1 MYASAHEIR
10 NGTAEML
17 RPPRRVD
24 ISMGAQALQIANPA
38 GSHGPWSPDVAP
50 YMVQPLNE
58 TGSRL
63 FESVAFVGPARS
75 GKTVA
80 LVDGRLAY
88 TITCN
93 PADTL
98 IIQTNQAQAEDF
110 SKTRIQRAI
119 KASPELASRMSP
131 RAHDDNVLLKFFRSG
146 MSLRFGWPSLSVL
159 SGKDIHDVLMTD
171 VDNFT
176 GDMSIDEAFG
186 LAVKRTQTYMSA
198 GICVA
203 ESSPARD
210 YLDPKWKP
218 KTPHEAPPAAGIMS
232 LYNRGDRH
240 RWYWP
245 CPECKEYFQA
255 EPGIGLFRLPPE
267 EELCERVLVDDTL
280 AMAKKYSILFCS
292 RCNVGIDHRHKKSMN
307 AAGRWVGDG
316 QTINADGSLNG
327 ERFRSRTASYWLG
340 GNSAAYQSW
349 ESMMERYLQ
358 ALKSFVT
365 NGDEKALKT
374 TTNVDQAM
382 PYIPMAARSMTN
394 SDDLQSRIEDWP
406 AERVP
411 AGVRFLTAQV
421 DVQANRFV
429 VLVTGWGPAAGNSMQ
444 YWIVDSY
451 SLRTSERLDPVTN
464 TPLPL
469 DPPKYL
475 EDWNRLIGKVIGR
488 HYELDGIAGRQM
500 PVRYVGIDWGGKAG
514 TSMNALKFWRSLVPM
529 GLSDRVR
536 LVKGGTKLDAELCKE
551 TFPDARGKRDRHSG
565 AVGDVPQLLLN
576 VNRLKDTVAA
586 NVARATVGPGYYHFP
601 KWLPGSFY
609 DELTA
614 ETRTPKGW
622 ENLSNRRNE
631 AFDLCVYAEGL
642 ALWRKLSTINWQAP
656 PPWAEAW
663 NANTDIIDTHGARI
677 EAPKPQPAA
686 RRSPGWMSQNR
697 SGWFSRGGRR

>member
-1 MYASAHEIR
+1 MFASAHDIR
-10 NGTAEML
+10 RGTAEML
-17 RPPRRVD
+17 RPPRRVE
-24 ISMGAQALQIANPA
+24 IAVGAQALQIANPA
-38 GSHGPWSPDVAP
+38 GSFGPWSPEVAP

-63 FESVAFVGPARS
+63 YEAVVFGGPARS

-80 LVDGRLAY
+80 LIDGRLAY

-119 KASPELASRMSP
+119 NSSPELKSRMSP
-131 RAHDDNVLLKFFRSG
+131 RAHDNNVLLKFCRSG
-146 MSLRFGWPSLSVL
+146 MSIRFGWPSLSVL

-176 GDMSIDEAFG
+176 GDMTIDEAFG
-186 LAVKRTQTYMSA
+186 LALKRTQTYMSA

-210 YLDPKWKP
+210 YVDPKWKP
-218 KTPHEAPPAAGIMS
+218 RTPHEMPPAQGICS

-240 RWYWP
+240 RWYFP

-255 EPGIGLFRLPPE
+255 APGIDLFRLPPE
-267 EELCERVLVDDTL
+267 EELAERVLVEDIL
-280 AMAKKYSILFCS
+280 AMAKKYSVAWCPQ
-292 RCNVGIDHRHKKSMN
+292 CGVGIEHRWKKKMN

-316 QTINADGSLNG
+316 QTINADGTLNG
-327 ERFRSRTASYWLG
+327 NRIQSRTASYWLG
-340 GNSAAYQSW
+340 GSAAAYQSW
-349 ESMMERYLQ
+349 ESLVERWLQ
-358 ALKSFVT
+358 AYKSFVT
-365 NGDEKALKT
+365 TGDEEALKS

-382 PYIPMAARSMTN
+382 PYIPMAARSVTN
-394 SDDLQSRIEDWP
+394 SDDLQDRVEDWP
-406 AERVP
+406 AETVP

-429 VLVTGWGPAAGNSMQ
+429 IMVLGWGPAPGNSMQ
-444 YWIVDSY
+444 YWVVDY
-451 SLRTSERLDPVTN
+451 YTLKTSARLDPKTN
-464 TPLPL
+464 IALPL

-475 EDWNRLIGKVIGR
+475 EDWDRLVGKVIGR
-488 HYELDGIAGRQM
+488 SYPLDDRSGREM
-500 PVRYVGIDWGGKAG
+500 PVRCVGIDWGGKAG
-514 TSMNALKFWRSLVPM
+514 TSVQALKFWRSLVAP
-529 GLSDRVR
+529 GHSHRVR
-536 LVKGGTKLDAELCKE
+536 LIKGGSKLEAELCRE
-551 TFPDARGKRDRHSG
+551 TYPDARGKSDRHSG

-586 NVARATVGPGYYHFP
+586 NIARNTVGPGFYHFP
-601 KWLPGSFY
+601 KWLPSSFFS
-609 DELTA
+609 ELTA

-631 AFDLCVYAEGL
+631 AFDLAVYAEGL
-642 ALWRKLSTINWQAP
+642 GLWQKWSTINWQAP
-656 PPWAEAW
+656 PPWAEEWDCNTEIFDRNAQKSNIVEPVESRNSNAW
-663 NANTDIIDTHGARI
+663 IN
-677 EAPKPQPAA
+677 QP
-686 RRSPGWMSQNR
+686 RG
-697 SGWFSRGGRR
+697 GWFNRR